1 MEISAAMGLSTPPE
15 QYNPEKGTELP
26 GSGLCS
32 GRNLCFS
39 LLKET

>member
-1 MEISAAMGLSTPPE
+1 MEISVAMGLSTPPE

-32 GRNLCFS
+32 GRNLSFS